1 VEFLESLRA
10 HSPARL
16 HPPIDKL
23 TAVLLSNPP
32 QIPPEAAA
40 NTVEASVPRLQ
51 LSRSSE
57 VAGHRP
63 WKSAERS
70 SNLAHANRNQDGS
83 LDSDPNG
90 QSRNYS
96 KSPTQQLVAGVR
108 DKSQDGLS
116 TGAPL
121 SKRQISRTEAQ
132 PAPTGKP
139 APCRRIH
146 RGPVSSKAAEE
157 PLPGL
162 WLPEVP
168 LRASDDQYLFEIN
181 LKLQCTG
188 DPRVVRVALREL
200 CEHAVHDLP
209 PEALLQKHN
218 ILENALS
225 LAHPVGSTGDLDL
238 AALGFVAL
246 LVRKIKGALSLAAD
260 PSFQVHLEDD
270 QPSTSGSNSNG
281 SNLKHPASFLRSTYP
296 IAKRAKMSKPEFPVP
311 RREGRLLGERV
322 VDVSQHVHT
331 MVMHLLKL
339 LGQERRLEK
348 TVPLLREL
356 LPLLQLTMDTPGET
370 LDTKVRHRRLLL
382 SELLGF
388 RVWLSWPAFEQ
399 LVVYTKARLAHG
411 SSRIVWFWL
420 LLPRP
425 PVCLVLHDLAQ
436 TICDRT
442 IWNRTPNRRHHRG
455 PLLHYVARY

>member
-32 QIPPEAAA
+32 QPPPEAAA
-40 NTVEASVPRLQ
+40 NAIEEIVPRLQ

-63 WKSAERS
+63 WESAKSS
-70 SNLAHANRNQDGS
+70 SNLPHANRNQDGS
-83 LDSDPNG
+83 LDSASNG

-96 KSPTQQLVAGVR
+96 RTPTQQIVAGGR
-108 DKSQDGLS
+108 DKLQDGHS
-116 TGAPL
+116 TVAPL
-121 SKRQISRTEAQ
+121 SKRQVSQAEAPQ
-132 PAPTGKP
+132 APTDKP
-139 APCRRIH
+139 APSRRVH
-146 RGPVSSKAAEE
+146 RGPVSSNAAEE

-181 LKLQCTG
+181 LKLQCSG

-200 CEHAVHDLP
+200 CNHAVHDLP

-260 PSFQVHLEDD
+260 PSFHVHLEDD
-270 QPSTSGSNSNG
+270 ADQPSTSA
-281 SNLKHPASFLRSTYP
+281 LHPASFLRSSYP
-296 IAKRAKMSKPEFPVP
+296 IAKRAKMSEPETPVP
-311 RREGRLLGERV
+311 RRKERGLGERI
-322 VDVSQHVHT
+322 VDFSQHVHT
-331 MVMHLLKL
+331 IMMHLLKL

-356 LPLLQLTMDTPGET
+356 LPLLQPMMDPPGGT
-370 LDTKVRHRRLLL
+370 LDTKVRHRRLPL
-382 SELLGF
+382 SELSES

-399 LVVYTKARLAHG
+399 LCPVNGGSNGPWKYPTCVVLATA
-411 SSRIVWFWL
+411 SSASC
-420 LLPRP
+420 LPS
-425 PVCLVLHDLAQ
+425 AS
-436 TICDRT
+436 
-442 IWNRTPNRRHHRG
+442 
-455 PLLHYVARY
+455 